1 MVSCGAAPLCPGCA
15 FGLSLSRL
23 AAPPWGMCSLIL
35 RVIASRTRCVQG
47 GAAGGA
53 APLVEPVGSVAEWF
67 QKLCQADSGVLYEDP
82 FLQIGVKQQ
91 YAGPQGR
98 LLLFLGNK
106 HTAPLT
112 ALALTLQPPPGLRL
126 VQGPCPDTLPPRAQL
141 QVRAPPNLS
150 FPPGG
155 DCCVSLWPA
164 LSRPLRSP
172 LGLAGSPAWSCRSG
186 CAAPA

>member
-1 MVSCGAAPLCPGCA
+1 MVSYGAAPLCPGWA
-15 FGLSLSRL
+15 FGLSPSQL
-23 AAPPWGMCSLIL
+23 APPLPPGACAPWACLLVKGVMAPC
-35 RVIASRTRCVQG
+35 ARCVQG

-53 APLVEPVGSVAEWF
+53 APPVEPVGSVAEWF
-67 QKLCQADSGVLYEDP
+67 QKLCQADSGVLYEDA

-126 VQGPCPDTLPPRAQL
+126 AQGPCPDTLPPRAQL
-141 QVRAPPNLS
+141 QVRAPPFLS
-150 FPPGG
+150 SPSGG
-155 DCCVSLWPA
+155 DRFVSPLPA

-172 LGLAGSPAWSCRSG
+172 PAW
-186 CAAPA
+186 